1 MIYRLSERRS
11 RLADWS
17 RTLGAFAVPLVVIA
31 VVGHRFAGLP
41 TPPAVVIAVSGF
53 GLAVIGLVCGLAAAG
68 VVWRDGR
75 PGARNAVIG
84 LVWAGLALAP
94 AAVLSIQW
102 ATRPRLVDL
111 STDALDPPL
120 FHSAAFA
127 RAGRSNSVRP
137 PDSEERAQIR
147 ALVPDVV
154 TRRYSIGSDL
164 LFSVVRRQ
172 VEATGWAVTEMR
184 PPQGDGDRGR
194 IEAVAVSPVLGFRD
208 DVVLRVLPEPSG
220 ARIDMRNSA
229 RWGDHDFGRGAD
241 RIRSFLEDLDK
252 AVVDTW
258 GR

>member
-1 MIYRLSERRS
+1 MIYRPPERRS

-31 VVGHRFAGLP
+31 VAGHRFGGLP
-41 TPPAVVIAVSGF
+41 TPTAAVIAVSGF
-53 GLAVIGLVCGLAAAG
+53 LLAALGLVAGLAAAG
-68 VVWRDGR
+68 VIWRDGR
-75 PGARNAVIG
+75 PGGRNLVFG
-84 LVWAGLALAP
+84 LVWAAIALAP
-94 AAVLSIQW
+94 AAILAAQW
-102 ATRPRLVDL
+102 ASRPKLVDI

-120 FHSAAFA
+120 FHAAAFA
-127 RAGRSNSVRP
+127 RAGRANSVRP
-137 PDSEERAQIR
+137 ADSEERAAVR

-164 LFSVVRRQ
+164 LFSVLRKQ
-172 VEATGWAVTEMR
+172 VEAAGWSVVEMR

-229 RWGDHDFGRGAD
+229 RWGVHDFGRGAE

-252 AVVDTW
+252 AVIDTY